1 MPTSTEHLLI
11 IDPQNDFC
19 DLPPT
24 WCGRDPASGASLSP
38 ALPVAGAHEDMLR
51 LAAYIDRHVDRID
64 AITVTLDSHHR
75 IDVAHPPFWRR
86 ADGGEVAAFT
96 TISGQQ
102 VRDGVFVPR
111 DAAALPR
118 VLEYLDGLDA
128 RGRYALMV
136 WPEHCRIGTWGHLVH
151 PAVQSA
157 CERWEARRLR
167 PVHHVIKGDSPWTEH
182 YSAFEA
188 EVPDPDDAGTHL
200 NTALLDRLDQATAL
214 VVAGEAGSH
223 CVRASVQDLVV
234 HLPGGHPERI
244 VLLTDC
250 MSPVAG
256 FEAQQADFFQRMSAR
271 GVALQTSTERR
282 DPA

>member
-1 MPTSTEHLLI
+1 MSTSPEHLLI

-19 DLPPT
+19 DLPAA
-24 WCGRDPASGASLSP
+24 WCGRDPASGATLSP

-51 LAAYIDRHVDRID
+51 LADYIDHHAERID

-86 ADGGEVAAFT
+86 ADGGDVAAFT
-96 TISGQQ
+96 AISAQQ
-102 VRDGVFVPR
+102 LRDGVYLPR
-111 DAAALPR
+111 DPEALPR
-118 VLEYLDGLDA
+118 VLAYLEALDA

-136 WPEHCRIGTWGHLVH
+136 WPEHCRIGSWGHLVH
-151 PAVQSA
+151 PAVQAA

-167 PVHHVIKGDSPWTEH
+167 PVHYVFKGDNPWTEH

-188 EVPDPDDAGTHL
+188 EVPDPDDAGTRL
-200 NTALLDRLDQATAL
+200 NTALLDRLDRAAAL

-223 CVRASVQDLVV
+223 CVRASVEDLVE
-234 HLPGGHPERI
+234 HLPGARPERI

-256 FEAQQADFFQRMSAR
+256 FEAQQADFLHRMSAR
-271 GVALQTSTERR
+271 GVALQTSTDRR
-282 DPA
+282 GPT